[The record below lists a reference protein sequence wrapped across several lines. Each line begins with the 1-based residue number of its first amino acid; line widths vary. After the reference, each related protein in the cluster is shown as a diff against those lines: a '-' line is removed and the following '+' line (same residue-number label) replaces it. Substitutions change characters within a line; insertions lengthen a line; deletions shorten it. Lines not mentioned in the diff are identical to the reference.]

1 MASGA
6 LQELVRPKFY
16 NKAPWT
22 DTAMLN
28 ATLVGWGNES
38 VAGSLQHALNI
49 TLEMKQRGKFW

>member
-1 MASGA
+1 MIMCLYVTSGRQISVASGA

-28 ATLVGWGNES
+28 ATLV
-38 VAGSLQHALNI
+38 
-49 TLEMKQRGKFW
+49 